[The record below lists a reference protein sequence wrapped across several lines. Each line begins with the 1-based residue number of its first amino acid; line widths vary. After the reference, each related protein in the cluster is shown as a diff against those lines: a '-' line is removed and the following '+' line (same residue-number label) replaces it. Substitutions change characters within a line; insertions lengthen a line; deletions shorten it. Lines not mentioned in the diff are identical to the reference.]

1 MLTLEAFGKIIRGA
15 LNNVTESGGGSLKE
29 ATKDFIQKKIEDEA
43 LIIPYAEAIVAEL
56 KRRRFSLTHE
66 KLTQQQIEDALLLHV
81 SLDFT
86 RRMVREYRIAKDIIP
101 DFFQDGIAMEV
112 KIKGSARSIY
122 AQCKRYCAHER
133 VRALILVTSRNMG
146 FPAMI
151 NGKPCYY
158 INLSEAWL

>member
-1 MLTLEAFGKIIRGA
+1 MLTLETFGEIIRGA
-15 LNNVTESGGGSLKE
+15 LNSVTESGGGSLKK
-29 ATKDFIQKKIEDEA
+29 ATKDFIQKK
-43 LIIPYAEAIVAEL
+43 
-56 KRRRFSLTHE
+56 
-66 KLTQQQIEDALLLHV
+66 DALLLHV